1 MQKLLTRLFVK
12 NSDDIKNPLVRR
24 AYGTMTSV
32 TGILVNLLLFAI
44 KLVAGTLSGSISIRA
59 DAVNNLSD
67 AGSSVISLISFK
79 LSAKPADR
87 KHPFG
92 HARIE
97 YVASMIVS
105 FLILFIGVELVRSS
119 AEKLM
124 APVAPILS
132 TVAVIILSIS
142 ILLKLWLALFNRGI
156 GKRIDSEVIRATA
169 ADSLSDACAT
179 AAVLIATVLGY
190 FLPEQVAPYI
200 DPIMGILV
208 AALIFWAGLKVLNDT
223 KNSILGE
230 APDDKTVETIKRI
243 VAQYP
248 DALGIHDLTVHNYG
262 PGRVMA
268 SLHVEVDGKQ
278 DIFQTHDTIDQ
289 IESRLRQ
296 EFGMDCTIHLDPIV
310 TDDEH
315 VTFWREKVTELSQKL
330 QHGIKIH
337 DFRMVPG
344 TTHTN
349 LIFDMEVPFEAKDS
363 DECIKAKMAALIADI
378 SPSHFAVITIDRV

>member
-12 NSDDIKNPLVRR
+12 NSDDIKNPIVRR

-142 ILLKLWLALFNRGI
+142 ILLKLWLALFNRGV

-179 AAVLIATVLGY
+179 AAVLIATVLGH

-230 APDDKTVETIKRI
+230 APDDETVETIKRI